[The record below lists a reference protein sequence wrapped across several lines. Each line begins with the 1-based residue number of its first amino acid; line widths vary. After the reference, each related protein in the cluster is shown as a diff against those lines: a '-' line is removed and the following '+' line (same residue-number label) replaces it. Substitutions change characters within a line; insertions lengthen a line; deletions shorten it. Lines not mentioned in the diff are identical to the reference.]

1 MPGTRRPMK
10 TTATWLTASS
20 SGAIA
25 ILQIRGECNLALKAL
40 GIAGPLRPG
49 IPCRR
54 DLGGIDEGIVSLLDQ
69 DTLIVM
75 PHGGIRV
82 RQLLQETMEQAGIN
96 LSEPDTV
103 DPRSLHPEA
112 GDRYEALMLETLTRA
127 ASPLAID
134 LLVQQPER
142 WRSRHSGFTPD
153 PGRTRRLNRLITP
166 PLVVITGAPNVG
178 KSTLMNRL
186 VGRTVSIE
194 ADLEGTTRDYTRGL
208 VDLGGVVVDLV
219 DTPGRRV
226 SSDHVEQEAILIS
239 DELLEQAE
247 CIIELMAPATRP
259 ASRQVT
265 ASLAVMNKS
274 DLDGTEQLARQQ
286 GCGCCISAAT
296 GDGIEELVLLVRNE
310 LVTDDDLECGDPW
323 LFDPALESAGRSETD
338 R

>member
-1 MPGTRRPMK
+1 MK

-25 ILQIRGECNLALKAL
+25 ILQVRGDCNLALKAL
-40 GIAGPLRPG
+40 GITEPLQPG
-49 IPCRR
+49 IPWRR

-69 DTLIVM
+69 NTLVVM

-82 RQLLQETMEQAGIN
+82 RQLLQETMEEAGII
-96 LSEPDTV
+96 LSDPGTV

-112 GDRYEALMLETLTRA
+112 GDRYEALMLTTLARA

-134 LLVQQPER
+134 LLVRQPER
-142 WRSRHSGFTPD
+142 WRGRHPGFTPD

-166 PLVVITGAPNVG
+166 PLVVIMGAPNVG

-226 SSDHVEQEAILIS
+226 SSDDVEQEAILIS
-239 DELLEQAE
+239 DELLEQAD
-247 CIIELMAPATRP
+247 CIIELMAPAARP
-259 ASRQVT
+259 ASRQSPT
-265 ASLAVMNKS
+265 SLAVMNKS
-274 DLDGTEQLARQQ
+274 DLDGAEQLARQQ
-286 GCGCCISAAT
+286 GRRCCISAAT
-296 GDGIEELVLLVRNE
+296 GDGMEELVLLVRTA
-310 LVTDDDLECGDPW
+310 LVTDEDLECDDPW
-323 LFDPALESAGRSETD
+323 VFDPELESGG
-338 R
+338 